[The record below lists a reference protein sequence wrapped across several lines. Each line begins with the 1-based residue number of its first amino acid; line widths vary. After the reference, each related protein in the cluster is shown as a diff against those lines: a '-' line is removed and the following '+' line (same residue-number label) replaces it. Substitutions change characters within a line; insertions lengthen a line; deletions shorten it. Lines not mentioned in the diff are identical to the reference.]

1 MSHTGVAPAGVPQLH
16 PPLLACLQSLRKQ
29 EMRACKGI
37 KILLAICPS
46 SHRSE
51 GFLPQPEVSWNR
63 RMRCASFL
71 PTLSL
76 LSGSPARWASCHVPS
91 ASFSLR
97 SASTAG
103 AFAKVGFCRAWPPPC
118 RGHAEVV
125 SARLNLKNGT
135 MDDGGVC
142 DFLGSV
148 SPQQKFE
155 VMDQTSVIPQFYWQ
169 AKENTS
175 SRCEGWLT
183 QKTQRGQKP
192 LAQFWLLFLYIF
204 SPFPEPGLCKL
215 G

>member
-1 MSHTGVAPAGVPQLH
+1 MLTVFIGLILGTKKIKDRRTPTCFGQQLLSSSCQSPSVAPTATRLFTG
-16 PPLLACLQSLRKQ
+16 SSRKQ
-29 EMRACKGI
+29 EMRDCKGI

-51 GFLPQPEVSWNR
+51 DFLPQPEVSWNL
-63 RMRCASFL
+63 RMRCVSFL

-76 LSGSPARWASCHVPS
+76 LSRFPARWASCHVPC

-103 AFAKVGFCRAWPPPC
+103 AFAKFGFCCAWPPPC

-125 SARLNLKNGT
+125 SASLNLRNGT
-135 MDDGGVC
+135 IDDGGLC

-155 VMDQTSVIPQFYWQ
+155 VMDRPV
-169 AKENTS
+169 
-175 SRCEGWLT
+175 
-183 QKTQRGQKP
+183 
-192 LAQFWLLFLYIF
+192 LYLSFI
-204 SPFPEPGLCKL
+204 
-215 G
+215 

>member
-76 LSGSPARWASCHVPS
+76 LSGSPARWASCHVPC

-135 MDDGGVC
+135 MDDGAVC

-155 VMDQTSVIPQFYWQ
+155 VMDRPVLYLSFIG
-169 AKENTS
+169 K
-175 SRCEGWLT
+175 
-183 QKTQRGQKP
+183 QRKIRPRGVR
-192 LAQFWLLFLYIF
+192 A
-204 SPFPEPGLCKL
+204 G
-215 G
+215 